1 MGAAETLD
9 GRVSAPTGF
18 EQIVVAAR
26 LVLGGETRVIAA
38 PGAACIGE
46 DQDFLLVPHE
56 GVSLGK
62 VCSRR
67 TALDSL
73 ATVRVDDDAP
83 AASRHLGDRIGPEV
97 PEDLIKGGPHNRPAA
112 EQTGRA
118 TGRERVSQ

>member
-46 DQDFLLVPHE
+46 DQDLLLVPHE
-56 GVSLGK
+56 GVGLGK

-67 TALDSL
+67 TALDTL

-83 AASRHLGDRIGPEV
+83 AAPRPLGDRIGPRSE
-97 PEDLIKGGPHNRPAA
+97 
-112 EQTGRA
+112 GR
-118 TGRERVSQ
+118 RVGKECVRTCISRWYPYH